1 MNEKSIEK
9 NKITIAGI
17 SLWRICAYFII
28 YSFVGFVVETC
39 FGVITKGEL
48 ESRQSFLYGPFCGIY
63 GIGAI
68 IMILSLQRFKKNN
81 YTIFLGG
88 FLIGSI
94 LEYIISF
101 IGETI
106 FHVVWWDYSNRAF
119 NINGRICVSFSFFWG
134 ILAVYL
140 ISHFNPKI
148 DRLIDKIKSKYSEKL
163 LKIVIIIG
171 IVLLLIDCILTGFA
185 LKMFY
190 TRLIDNYNVQIE
202 GAEEFADEC
211 RELYEVP
218 RIKEFVDKYWNDE
231 KMLRTFPNLKLT
243 DKNGNIVYISG
254 ILNHIQPYYLKI
266 FTTVN

>member
-1 MNEKSIEK
+1 MEESSIKK

-28 YSFVGFVVETC
+28 YSFVGFIVETC

-68 IMILSLQRFKKNN
+68 VMILTLQKFKKNN
-81 YTIFLGG
+81 YSLFFGG

-94 LEYIISF
+94 VEYVISL
-101 IGETI
+101 IGEVL
-106 FHVVWWDYSNRAF
+106 FHVVWWDYSGRAF
-119 NINGRICVSFSFFWG
+119 NINGRICVTFSIFWG
-134 ILAVYL
+134 ILAIYL
-140 ISHFNPKI
+140 MSHFNPKV
-148 DRLIDKIKSKYSEKL
+148 DRLIDKIKSKYSERL
-163 LKIVIIIG
+163 LKIILVVSIVI
-171 IVLLLIDCILTGFA
+171 LLIDCILTGFA

-202 GAEEFADEC
+202 GAEEYADEC
-211 RELYEVP
+211 RALHEVP

-243 DKNGNIVYISG
+243 DKNGNIVYISE
-254 ILNHIQPYYLKI
+254 ILKHIQPYYLKI
-266 FTTVN
+266 YIPT